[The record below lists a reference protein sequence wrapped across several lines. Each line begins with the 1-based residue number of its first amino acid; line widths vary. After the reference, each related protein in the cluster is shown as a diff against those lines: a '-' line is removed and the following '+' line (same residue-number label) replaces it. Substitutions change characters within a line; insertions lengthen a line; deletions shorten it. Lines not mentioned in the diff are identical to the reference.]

1 MEEIYYEINIKNT
14 EEESENK
21 IIYYII
27 KEEKYGLKI
36 VHEIKNK
43 ILQNNKLEIKNIA
56 ENKEK
61 IKKLIN
67 TLVSNQND
75 ITQMQYIIDDFIKE
89 NNCVLDF

>member
-67 TLVSNQND
+67 ILVSNQND

>member
-21 IIYYII
+21 IIYYIT
-27 KEEKYGLKI
+27 KEEQYGLKI
-36 VHEIKNK
+36 VHETKNK

-56 ENKEK
+56 DNKEK

-67 TLVSNQND
+67 ILVSNQND

>member
-1 MEEIYYEINIKNT
+1 MEEIYFEINIKNK

-36 VHEIKNK
+36 VQETKNK

-56 ENKEK
+56 NNKEK
-61 IKKLIN
+61 IIKLIN
-67 TLVSNQND
+67 ALVSNQYD
-75 ITQMQYIIDDFIKE
+75 ITQMQYIIEDFIKG
-89 NNCVLDF
+89 NNCILDF